1 VTSAGRN
8 GDLKEEIRGMKA
20 VIMAGGSGTRLR
32 PLTSNLPKPMVP
44 VANKPMAEH
53 VVNLLKHHGLT
64 DIIFTL
70 HYLPD
75 AIKDYF
81 QDGSEFGCRI
91 TYSTEEGRPLGTA
104 GCVKAVQDQ
113 LDSTFVVVSGD
124 SLTDI
129 DLTAAVKFH
138 KEKKSKATIVLKRVE
153 NPLEYG
159 VVITDGEDRIKR
171 FVEKPGASEIFSD
184 TVNTGIYILEPE
196 VMLYVVL
203 GREQDF
209 SNDLFPLLLLRNEPM
224 FGYVADGYWCD
235 VGNLAVY
242 RQAHIDVLD
251 NKVKVDMGL
260 PQIQDRVWVGEG
272 TQIDSTVKLE
282 PPIMIGK
289 NCRIA
294 RETEI
299 EAYTTIGDNVLVQ
312 EKVSMK
318 RPVIW
323 SNAYI
328 GAQAS
333 LRACIICEKATVH
346 NSAEIL
352 EGGIVGA
359 NSSIGQ
365 EAVVSPDVRIWP
377 DKNIDS
383 GARVTSSVIWG
394 TRAPRTLFGAHGVR
408 GLANVEITP
417 EFAVNLA
424 AAYGA
429 TLKGGPVLVSR
440 DYWRVSQMLSRVI
453 TSGLI
458 SVGIEVQNLES
469 MPLPISR
476 YYVKTQRAS
485 GLVHVRVSQREP
497 EKITIEFFD
506 SEGIA
511 ITKAMERKIETTFF
525 KEDFPRVLSGDVGNI
540 SFPSRVRE
548 YYMDEFLKHIK
559 GQVFEEDKIPFCI
572 VPGSNYTRVTKSGG
586 LATQAPKV
594 VIDYAMAE
602 TSVILPDLLGQVG
615 IETVVLNSS
624 IRNAPPRQE
633 ERIAMRKQLADVVRA
648 LNAELG
654 AQIGRNGEQMTLV
667 DETGQIIRGELLLAV
682 VADIILRDKPG
693 RSIVVPVNAS
703 SVIERIAA
711 RYNCKVVRCKASE
724 TEIGSTTAKLQ
735 GAVLGGSAN
744 GCFIFPEFQNG
755 YDAMFAVGQVLEHL
769 TYQGRSLHQA
779 VSELPQLIYQVDSVH
794 CPWERKGRVMR
805 LLVEKHHDRPMELL
819 DGVKIQ
825 TRPEHWILVL
835 PDAVEPLVHVY
846 ADGLD
851 LQQTSAD
858 LNEYTQMVRYL
869 QHS

>member
-1 VTSAGRN
+1 
-8 GDLKEEIRGMKA
+8 MKA

-32 PLTSNLPKPMVP
+32 PLTSSLPKPMVP
-44 VANKPMAEH
+44 VVNKPMAEH
-53 VVNLLKHHGLT
+53 IVNLLKEHGLN

-75 AIKDYF
+75 AIRNYF
-81 QDGSEFGCRI
+81 GDGSEFGCKI
-91 TYSTEEGRPLGTA
+91 GYSTEEGRPLGTA
-104 GCVKAVQDQ
+104 GCVKAIQDE
-113 LDSTFVVVSGD
+113 LDTTFVVISGD

-129 DLTAAVKFH
+129 DLTDAIRFH

-153 NPLEYG
+153 SPLDYG
-159 VVITDGEDRIKR
+159 VVITDAEDRIQR

-196 VMLYVVL
+196 VMLYVVM

-224 FGYVADGYWCD
+224 YGYIADGYWCD
-235 VGNLAVY
+235 IGNLAVY
-242 RQAHIDVLD
+242 RQAHQDLLD
-251 NKVKVDMGL
+251 GKMKINFGL

-272 TQIDSTVKLE
+272 TQIDATVRLE
-282 PPIMIGK
+282 PPIVIGK
-289 NCRIA
+289 NCRIGQ
-294 RETEI
+294 ETVI
-299 EAYTTIGDNVLVQ
+299 DAYTVIGDNVLVQ
-312 EKVSMK
+312 DKVSMK

-323 SNAYI
+323 SNSYI
-328 GAQAS
+328 GHQAQ
-333 LRACIICEKATVH
+333 LRACVICEKVTVH
-346 NSAEIL
+346 SSAEIL
-352 EGGIVGA
+352 EGAIIGKG
-359 NSSIGQ
+359 SSVGQ
-365 EAVVSPDVRIWP
+365 EAVISPDVRIWP
-377 DKNIDS
+377 DKVIDS
-383 GARVTSSVIWG
+383 GAKVISSVIWG

-408 GLANVEITP
+408 GIANVEITP

-429 TLKGGPVLVSR
+429 TVKAGPVLVSR
-440 DYWRVSQMLSRVI
+440 DYWRVSHMFSRVI

-458 SVGIEVQNLES
+458 SVGVEVQNLEATS
-469 MPLPISR
+469 LPISR
-476 YYVKTQRAS
+476 YHVKTQRAS

-497 EKITIEFFD
+497 EKVSIEFFD

-511 ITKAMERKIETTFF
+511 ITKAMERKIENTFF
-525 KEDFPRVLSGDVGNI
+525 KEDFPRVQPADVGNI

-548 YYMDEFLKHIK
+548 YYMDEFLKHVK

-572 VPGSNYTRVTKSGG
+572 VPGSNYTRVTKAGG
-586 LATQAPKV
+586 IATQAPKV
-594 VIDYAMAE
+594 VLDYAMAE
-602 TSVILPDLLGQVG
+602 TGVILPDLLGQVG

-624 IRNAPPRQE
+624 IRNTPPKQE

-648 LNAELG
+648 LNAEMG
-654 AQIGRNGEQMTLV
+654 AQIGRNGEQITLV
-667 DETGQIIRGELLLAV
+667 DELGQIIRGELLLAV
-682 VADIILRDKPG
+682 VADIILRDKPN
-693 RSIVVPVNAS
+693 RSIVVPVNS
-703 SVIERIAA
+703 SSIVERIAA

-724 TEIGSTTAKLQ
+724 TEIGSTTAKLE

-744 GCFIFPEFQNG
+744 GCFIFPEFQYG

-779 VSELPQLIYQVDSVH
+779 VAELPQLIYQVDSVH

-805 LLVEKHHDRPMELL
+805 LMVEKHQDRPMELL

-825 TRPEHWILVL
+825 TRPDHWILVL
-835 PDAVEPLVHVY
+835 PDATEPLVHVY

-851 LQQTSAD
+851 LQNTSAD

-869 QHS
+869 QNA

>member
-1 VTSAGRN
+1 
-8 GDLKEEIRGMKA
+8 MKA

-44 VANKPMAEH
+44 VVNKPMAEH
-53 VVNLLKHHGLT
+53 IVELLKEHDMK

-70 HYLPD
+70 FYLPD
-75 AIKDYF
+75 AISSYF
-81 QDGSEFGCRI
+81 GDGSDFGCKI
-91 TYSTEEGRPLGTA
+91 GYSTEQGRPLGTA
-104 GCVKAVQDQ
+104 GCVKAIQDQ
-113 LDSTFVVVSGD
+113 LDETFVVISGD

-153 NPLEYG
+153 NPIDYG
-159 VVITDGEDRIKR
+159 VVITDNEGKIQR
-171 FVEKPGASEIFSD
+171 FVEKPSASEIFSD
-184 TVNTGIYILEPE
+184 TVNTGIYILDPE
-196 VMLYVVL
+196 VLLYVVM

-209 SNDLFPLLLLRNEPM
+209 SNDLFPLLLLRNEPLY
-224 FGYVADGYWCD
+224 GYVADGYWCD
-235 VGNLAVY
+235 IGNLQVY
-242 RQAHIDVLD
+242 RQAHQDILD
-251 NKVKVDMGL
+251 GKMNLPFKY
-260 PQIQDRVWVGEG
+260 PQIQDRVWVGQG
-272 TQIDSTVKLE
+272 TQIDSSVKLT
-282 PPIMIGK
+282 PPVIIGE
-289 NCRIA
+289 NCRIG
-294 RETEI
+294 RDTEI
-299 EAYTTIGDNVLVQ
+299 GAYSCIGDNVVVQ
-312 EKVSMK
+312 ERVNMK
-318 RPVIW
+318 QPVIW
-323 SNAYI
+323 SNCYV
-328 GAQAS
+328 GNNAQ
-333 LRACIICEKATVH
+333 LRASIVCDNSTIH
-346 NSAEIL
+346 NGAELL
-352 EGGIVGA
+352 EGAIIGA

-365 EAVVSPDVRIWP
+365 EATVSPDVRIWP
-377 DKNIDS
+377 DKSIDS
-383 GARVTSSVIWG
+383 GAKVISSVIWG

-408 GLANVEITP
+408 GLANIEITP

-440 DYWRVSQMLSRVI
+440 DYWRVSQMISRVMV
-453 TSGLI
+453 SGLI
-458 SVGIEVQNLES
+458 SVGVEVQNLES
-469 MPLPISR
+469 MPLPCSR

-497 EKITIEFFD
+497 EKVSIEFFD
-506 SEGIA
+506 GEGVA
-511 ITKAMERKIETTFF
+511 ITKAMERKIESTFF
-525 KEDFPRVLSGDVGNI
+525 KEDFPRVQPADVGNI
-540 SFPSRVRE
+540 GFPSRVRE
-548 YYMDEFLKHIK
+548 YYMDEFLQHVK
-559 GQVFEEDKIPFCI
+559 GQVFEEDKVPFCI
-572 VPGSNYTRVTKSGG
+572 VPGSNYTRVTKAGA

-602 TSVILPDLLGQVG
+602 TGVILPDLLGQVG

-648 LNAELG
+648 LNAEMG

-693 RSIVVPVNAS
+693 RSIVVPVNSS
-703 SVIERIAA
+703 SVIERIAS

-724 TEIGSTTAKLQ
+724 TEIGSTTAKLKD
-735 GAVLGGSAN
+735 AVLGGSAN

-755 YDAMFAVGQVLEHL
+755 YDGMFAVGQVLEHL

-846 ADGLD
+846 ADGQD
-851 LQQTSAD
+851 LQHTSAD
-858 LNEYTQMVRYL
+858 LNEYTQLVRYL
-869 QHS
+869 QNA